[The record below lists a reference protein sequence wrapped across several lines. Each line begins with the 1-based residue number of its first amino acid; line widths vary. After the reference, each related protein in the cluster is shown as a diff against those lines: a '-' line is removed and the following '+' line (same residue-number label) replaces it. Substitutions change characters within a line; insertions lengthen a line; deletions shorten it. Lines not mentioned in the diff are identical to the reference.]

1 MNTLILN
8 TIQSMDSLQI
18 ADLVQAR
25 HDSVKRTIERLVTQ
39 EVIEFPPTVEIKTAT
54 KPTQAYVF
62 SGEQGKLDSIT
73 VVAQLCPQFT
83 ASIVKRWQ
91 ELEHLVSADNYQA
104 SQLQNQALKQE
115 LLKQNPDYNTIKV
128 MYDGGLENWQI
139 KMAINVSTTTLNR
152 RLAEMRKLGLI
163 GYERGIMSTGQ
174 LCLEV

>member
-139 KMAINVSTTTLNR
+139 KMAINVSITTLNR
-152 RLAEMRKLGLI
+152 RMAEMRKLGLI
-163 GYERGIMSTGQ
+163 GYERGIMSTSQ